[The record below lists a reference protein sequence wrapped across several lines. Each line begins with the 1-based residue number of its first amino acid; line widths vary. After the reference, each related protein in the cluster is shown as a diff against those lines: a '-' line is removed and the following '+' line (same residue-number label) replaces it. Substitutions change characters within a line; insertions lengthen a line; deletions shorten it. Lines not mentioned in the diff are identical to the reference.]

1 LQQIP
6 RNFVLNKTS
15 PLLALNVGFL
25 IKEDVGYSRTL
36 EYAEAQ
42 THIGDDLDV
51 RHLRGTL
58 NLTRTPQGIL
68 VQGTLT
74 GDVAGECSR
83 CLDAMPITLRGRV
96 DELYYYPPAAAPEPE
111 LAIPDDLNLD
121 LAPVIRDDLL
131 LSLPIQAL
139 CRPDCKGLCP
149 TCGINLN
156 RERCDCATDDID
168 PRLAKL
174 RDLLKDEPG
183 EAPGA

>member
-1 LQQIP
+1 L
-6 RNFVLNKTS
+6 RNFILSKTP

-36 EYAEAQ
+36 EYAEPHA
-42 THIGDDLDV
+42 HIGDDLDV
-51 RHLRGTL
+51 RDLRGALT
-58 NLTRTPQGIL
+58 LTRTPQGIL
-68 VQGTLT
+68 VQGALT
-74 GDVAGECSR
+74 GEVAGECSR
-83 CLDAMPITLRGRV
+83 CLDPLQVSLRGGI
-96 DELYYYPPAAAPEPE
+96 DELYYYPPSTAPEPE

-121 LAPVIRDDLL
+121 LAPVLRDDLL

-139 CRPDCKGLCP
+139 CRPECRGLCP

-156 RERCDCATDDID
+156 REGCDCASSDLD

-183 EAPGA
+183 ETPGA